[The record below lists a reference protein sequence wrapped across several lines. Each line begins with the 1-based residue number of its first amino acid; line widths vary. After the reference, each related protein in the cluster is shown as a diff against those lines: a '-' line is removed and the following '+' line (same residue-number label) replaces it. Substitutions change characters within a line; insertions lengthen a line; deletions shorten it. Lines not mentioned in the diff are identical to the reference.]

1 MTPTA
6 AGEAAGAPVNPARVR
21 LLDHQG
27 LRIVLLDFQG
37 ITDPALGFGAADE
50 ARAFI
55 AKLPPDG
62 SHYTL
67 TDLRD
72 TRYDREVA
80 AKFREL
86 TAHNR
91 PYVRAAAVV
100 SDSSIQRAAISMIA
114 LATRRKLGV
123 FDSRDD
129 ALEYLL
135 KEHARAGGAAV

>member
-1 MTPTA
+1 MTLPAT
-6 AGEAAGAPVNPARVR
+6 GDAAGAPTGMARVR
-21 LLDHQG
+21 FLDHRGQ
-27 LRIVLLDFQG
+27 RIVLLDFHG
-37 ITDPALGFGAADE
+37 ITDPAQGFAAAEE

-55 AKLPPDG
+55 AKLPADG
-62 SHYTL
+62 SHFTL

-100 SDSSIQRAAISMIA
+100 SDSPIQRAAISMIA

-123 FDSRDD
+123 FETREE
-129 ALEYLL
+129 ALAYLSA
-135 KEHARAGGAAV
+135 ERARAAPTP

>member
-6 AGEAAGAPVNPARVR
+6 AGDAAGAPVKQARVR
-21 LLDHQG
+21 FLDHQG

>member
-6 AGEAAGAPVNPARVR
+6 TGDAAGAPAKAARVR
-21 LLDHQG
+21 FLDHQG
-27 LRIVLLDFQG
+27 LRIILLDFQG
-37 ITDPALGFGAADE
+37 ITDPSLGFAAADE

-55 AKLPPDG
+55 ARLPADG
-62 SHYTL
+62 SHFTL
-67 TDLRD
+67 TDLRE

-80 AKFREL
+80 TKFREL

-91 PYVRAAAVV
+91 PYIRAAAVV

-123 FDSRDD
+123 FETREA
-129 ALEYLL
+129 ALDYLVT
-135 KEHARAGGAAV
+135 EAARAPRPG

>member
-6 AGEAAGAPVNPARVR
+6 SGDVAGAPAQAARVR
-21 LLDHQG
+21 FLDHQG

-55 AKLPPDG
+55 ARLTADG
-62 SHYTL
+62 SHFTL

-80 AKFREL
+80 TKFREL

-91 PYVRAAAVV
+91 PYIRAAAVV

-123 FDSRDD
+123 FETRED
-129 ALEYLL
+129 ALAYLVTA
-135 KEHARAGGAAV
+135 ARAPRTS